1 MIFIVSDASLTREG
15 DVVVADAL
23 LVEAVEGAVAE
34 PPLAALPSA
43 AAEGGVREDGRED
56 HPDNP

>member
-1 MIFIVSDASLTREG
+1 MYSDASLTREG
-15 DVVVADAL
+15 DVVVADSL

-56 HPDNP
+56 RPDNP